1 MTSKGRIRAATNG
14 SHSNVPHGHHRPG
27 KRWQHH
33 RTGPHAVPLTPGMGT
48 HPSHRRRD
56 LAPRQPQTPNLLHQ
70 ESQSNISLIFHKP
83 PQNCVESD
91 INRACGRFLEWLGP
105 APPPKRVPGF
115 RPKLSRGC
123 GAAGYKQPHRSVL
136 PRRVARTTG
145 LARPHPPAQGS
156 PGEQRRTGAREDS
169 EEHRTSDKQ
178 ATAWT
183 LSVVDSRDAE
193 ASGLGGLT
201 LPYRGNVGT

>member
-145 LARPHPPAQGS
+145 LASPHPPAQGS
-156 PGEQRRTGAREDS
+156 PGEHAGPAQERTARNTAPATNKLPLGPCLS
-169 EEHRTSDKQ
+169 LIRGTQKHRG
-178 ATAWT
+178 W
-183 LSVVDSRDAE
+183 
-193 ASGLGGLT
+193 GGLT